1 MGEGFLENAARFF
14 IAEPA
19 FNLTWHLRPRPHH
32 LFSLFLTL
40 LFNDSLLTVTIIG
53 IGLIGGSLG
62 ITLKEN
68 GFATRVIGVDASREN
83 LHKAIR
89 RRLIDEEMSLA
100 EGVAAAEVI
109 ILATPVDAMR
119 KLLTELLDRVE
130 DHQTIVDV
138 GSTKEMLLDDI
149 DGHANRSRFVACH
162 PMAGTEFS
170 GPEAALPELFAGKMC
185 VIVDGE
191 QSAPDALDMAHRL
204 FKSAGM
210 TFSRL
215 DRKAHDLHCAYVS
228 HISHIAS
235 FALALTVL
243 EKEKDEQRIFD
254 LASSGFGSTVRLA
267 KSSPDMWV
275 PIFRQNRDHVLDVL
289 DEHIEQLSKFRTQL
303 IKRDFDGFYERIQRA
318 NQIEKILK

>member
-1 MGEGFLENAARFF
+1 
-14 IAEPA
+14 
-19 FNLTWHLRPRPHH
+19 
-32 LFSLFLTL
+32 
-40 LFNDSLLTVTIIG
+40 LTVTIIG

-89 RRLIDEEMSLA
+89 RRLIDEEMSL
-100 EGVAAAEVI
+100 EQGVAASDVI
-109 ILATPVDAMR
+109 ILATPVDAMC
-119 KLLTELLDRVE
+119 KLLPELLDRVG
-130 DHQTIVDV
+130 DHQTIIDV
-138 GSTKEMLLDDI
+138 GSTKELLLNEVEA
-149 DGHANRSRFVACH
+149 HASRPRFVSCH

-170 GPEAALPELFAGKMC
+170 GPEAAVPDLFAGKMC
-185 VIVDGE
+185 VIVDSE
-191 QSAPDALDMAHRL
+191 ESAPDALDIAHRL

-210 TFSRL
+210 NISGL

-289 DEHIEQLSKFRTQL
+289 DEHIEQLSKFRSLL

-318 NQIEKILK
+318 NEISKILE

>member
-1 MGEGFLENAARFF
+1 MT
-14 IAEPA
+14 I
-19 FNLTWHLRPRPHH
+19 
-32 LFSLFLTL
+32 
-40 LFNDSLLTVTIIG
+40 TIIG

-68 GFATRVIGVDASREN
+68 GFADRIVGVDASTEN

-100 EGVAAAEVI
+100 EGVSVADVI
-109 ILATPVDAMR
+109 IVATPVDAMR
-119 KLLTELLDRVE
+119 KLLPEVLDRVG
-130 DHQTIVDV
+130 DHQTVIDV
-138 GSTKEMLLDDI
+138 GSTKELLLGEL
-149 DGHANRSRFVACH
+149 DGHPKRNRFVACH

-170 GPEAALPELFAGKMC
+170 GPEAAVPDLFAGKAC

-191 QSAPDALDMAHRL
+191 QSTPDALDTARRL

-210 TFSRL
+210 HLSRL
-215 DRKAHDLHCAYVS
+215 DRRAHDLHCAYVS

-267 KSSPDMWV
+267 KSSADMWV

-303 IKRDFDGFYERIQRA
+303 IKRDFDGFYERIEKA